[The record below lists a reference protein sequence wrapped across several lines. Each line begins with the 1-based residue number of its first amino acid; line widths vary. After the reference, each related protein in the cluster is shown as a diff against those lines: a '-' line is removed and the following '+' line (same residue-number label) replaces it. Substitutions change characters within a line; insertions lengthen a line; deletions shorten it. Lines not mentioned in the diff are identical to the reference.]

1 MHLRAVCLA
10 LTAAG
15 SLAAAVAR
23 AQFTRAAR
31 IVWVSISRADEVI
44 E

>member
-1 MHLRAVCLA
+1 MLRRAVCLA

-15 SLAAAVAR
+15 SPAAAVAR
-23 AQFTRAAR
+23 AQSTRSAR
-31 IVWVSISRADEVI
+31 VAWESITRADEVI